1 MQGWDCNSFGLNA
14 NAERGP
20 DNLQDLQHCAIGR
33 NTFSA
38 FALDRQNRNHAY
50 ISSLGRV
57 DILQENLFWYFP
69 TAPGALIVWGSAG
82 GRANEL
88 LLLVS
93 IKRRLHL
100 KIHCSPLSPGPAG
113 WSKWPFYGENTRT
126 GLQPVNQ
133 VERELLRCQL
143 WGLFLPLP
151 DLLPQHLPFNFT
163 QTTSDFWNCSA
174 LIFATQFR
182 PEQRSVS
189 TWARLQEMWRFSFWS
204 NGQLKR
210 VDMADA
216 YELKK
221 VVQEWKKKT
230 LK

>member
-1 MQGWDCNSFGLNA
+1 MQMHKEDLTIFKICNIVQSGEIHFLLLLLTEKIEIMHISPLWGELIYCK
-14 NAERGP
+14 R
-20 DNLQDLQHCAIGR
+20 
-33 NTFSA
+33 TFSDI
-38 FALDRQNRNHAY
+38 FQPL
-50 ISSLGRV
+50 LGRLV
-57 DILQENLFWYFP
+57 
-69 TAPGALIVWGSAG
+69 GGSAG
-82 GRANEL
+82 ERANEL
-88 LLLVS
+88 LLMVS

-100 KIHCSPLSPGPAG
+100 KIQCSALSPGPAG

-133 VERELLRCQL
+133 VERELLRRQL

-189 TWARLQEMWRFSFWS
+189 TWAGLQEMWRFSFWS

-210 VDMADA
+210 VEIADA

>member
-1 MQGWDCNSFGLNA
+1 MQMQKEDLTIFKICNIVQSGEIHFLLLLLTEKIEIMHISPLWGELIYCK
-14 NAERGP
+14 R
-20 DNLQDLQHCAIGR
+20 
-33 NTFSA
+33 TFSDI
-38 FALDRQNRNHAY
+38 FQPL
-50 ISSLGRV
+50 LGRLV
-57 DILQENLFWYFP
+57 
-69 TAPGALIVWGSAG
+69 GGSAG
-82 GRANEL
+82 ERANEL
-88 LLLVS
+88 LLMVS

-133 VERELLRCQL
+133 VERELLRRQL

-189 TWARLQEMWRFSFWS
+189 TWAGLQEMWRFSFWS

-210 VDMADA
+210 VEIADA

>member
-1 MQGWDCNSFGLNA
+1 MQMHKEDLTIFKICNIVQSREIHFLLLLLTDKIDIMQTYPLQRKGW
-14 NAERGP
+14 
-20 DNLQDLQHCAIGR
+20 
-33 NTFSA
+33 
-38 FALDRQNRNHAY
+38 Y
-50 ISSLGRV
+50 IAREPFL
-57 DILQENLFWYFP
+57 WYFP
-69 TAPGALIVWGSAG
+69 TAPGALIVGSSAG

-126 GLQPVNQ
+126 GLQRVNQ
-133 VERELLRCQL
+133 VERELLRRQL

>member
-1 MQGWDCNSFGLNA
+1 MQMHKEDLTIFKICNIVQSGEIHFLLLLLTEKIEIMHISPLWGELIYCK
-14 NAERGP
+14 R
-20 DNLQDLQHCAIGR
+20 
-33 NTFSA
+33 TFSDI
-38 FALDRQNRNHAY
+38 FQPL
-50 ISSLGRV
+50 LGRLV
-57 DILQENLFWYFP
+57 
-69 TAPGALIVWGSAG
+69 GGSAG
-82 GRANEL
+82 ERANEL
-88 LLLVS
+88 LLMVS

-100 KIHCSPLSPGPAG
+100 KIQCSALSPGPAG

-133 VERELLRCQL
+133 VERELLRRQL

-151 DLLPQHLPFNFT
+151 DLLPQRLPFNFT

-189 TWARLQEMWRFSFWS
+189 TWAGLQEMWRFSFWS

-210 VDMADA
+210 VEIADA

>member
-1 MQGWDCNSFGLNA
+1 MQMHKEDLTIFKICN
-14 NAERGP
+14 
-20 DNLQDLQHCAIGR
+20 
-33 NTFSA
+33 
-38 FALDRQNRNHAY
+38 
-50 ISSLGRV
+50 
-57 DILQENLFWYFP
+57 
-69 TAPGALIVWGSAG
+69 IVQS
-82 GRANEL
+82 REIHFL
-88 LLLVS
+88 LLLLTDKIDIMQTYPLQRKGWYIAREPFLIFSNRSWGANSV
-93 IKRRLHL
+93 RLCWGACEWTAVAGFHQKKVAL
-100 KIHCSPLSPGPAG
+100 ENTVLCPLPWARG

-133 VERELLRCQL
+133 VERELLRRQL

-182 PEQRSVS
+182 PEHCSVS
-189 TWARLQEMWRFSFWS
+189 TWAGLQEMWRFSFWS